1 MAKTKE
7 DETWESVEV
16 PEKEN
21 KEEKVEY
28 EVEGEEEKE
37 EIKAEAPEVKTQEE
51 KEEEPQEEEIK
62 AEEVQEEKVEEE
74 VPEELEGIKTK
85 GAQKRIKQLI
95 RQRKERDEQI
105 QQLLNERETLTAN
118 LQSRDSESIKLNQLN
133 LQASEKQL
141 TDKMELARSAY
152 LEAFESNNKEKL
164 LQAQEALNE
173 AQSDLKTIGANKY
186 QLEQQAA
193 MQAQVSPP
201 TPMPPQLTPDPRAEE
216 WALENSWFG
225 PDRIMTASAL
235 AIDAELKAEGYNTQD
250 DEFYQE
256 IDRRIKETFP
266 QKFTEDYVPE
276 TRQQGTTSRPAQVVA
291 GASRSAPSPKKVK
304 LSQSDLRL
312 AEKWNIPIEQY
323 AQEKIKADH
332 AEGGYTNVNMKRGG

>member
-1 MAKTKE
+1 MAKAKE

-21 KEEKVEY
+21 KEEKIEY
-28 EVEGEEEKE
+28 EVEGEE

-105 QQLLNERETLTAN
+105 QQLLHERETLNAN
-118 LQSRDSESIKLNQLN
+118 LHSRDSESIKLNQLN

-152 LEAFESNNKEKL
+152 LEAFESSNKEKL

-173 AQSDLKTIGANKY
+173 AQTDLKTIGATKY

-193 MQAQVSPP
+193 RQAQIIPP
-201 TPMPPQLTPDPRAEE
+201 TPMPPQPTADPRAEE

-225 PDRIMTASAL
+225 PDRIMTAAAL
-235 AIDAELKAEGYNTQD
+235 AIDAELKAEGYNTNNND
-250 DEFYQE
+250 FYTE
-256 IDRRIKETFP
+256 IDNRIKEAFP
-266 QKFTEDYVPE
+266 HKFKEDKTKTNRTVGKTSEP
-276 TRQQGTTSRPAQVVA
+276 TQVVSGSSRTSR
-291 GASRSAPSPKKVK
+291 SSKNKVK
-304 LSQSDLRL
+304 LTKEDVRL
-312 AEKWNIPIEQY
+312 AQKWGIPLETY
-323 AQEKIKADH
+323 AQEKLKTIYAYG
-332 AEGGYTNVNMKRGG
+332 EYTTVI